1 MVACLPLASY
11 LYHFYTNLDSV
22 DDVCLLVKLLDL
34 LVCAVEAVTTEA
46 ADAAFLG
53 LEVNWPKIVLTLN
66 CNKSELS
73 FMAVH

>member
-1 MVACLPLASY
+1 MHLTITVSVAVMVACLPLALY

-22 DDVCLLVKLLDL
+22 DDVCLLAKLLDL

-53 LEVNWPKIVLTLN
+53 LKVN
-66 CNKSELS
+66 
-73 FMAVH
+73 